1 MAKKTSKKPYKFR
14 QARKD
19 AKAATKDVF
28 QGKKPSGRK
37 AAVKD
42 ITTKQTLEEREA
54 LKELSDA
61 RKRQKA
67 GKADFIVD
75 DRGQKV
81 FVKPTETAEERIAR
95 DRAAARRA
103 AYEKYPLD
111 EDEKKPAKKAAAKK
125 RIVITKE
132 DTEKAKKAT
141 AKKRIVVTK
150 ADTEKAKTAKAKPET
165 KLTPAGEAVKKRM
178 PGMSNA
184 AANNLGANVKP
195 GKMSRAEKSAANK
208 AAWKNMSPAERKNW
222 KANKP
227 AAQST
232 PVQSVTNVQPE
243 KAGKGT
249 TKPKFV
255 QKKTPAKKA
264 AVKPSTSKELVVRP
278 KGAVATTGKTGA
290 KQTAKKLTA
299 AGVAK
304 AVGKGA
310 LKAVTGRVGAA
321 VALGSMVAGPLHKA
335 LSKDTKGRT
344 TFDVLQKRADAVVA
358 KDKAAKGKTPGPEA
372 RSNQPRVT
380 GRGRFVGAGGSTN
393 TPGSSYTV
401 KKGDTLSG
409 IAKTAGVSLADV
421 RAANPKLMKDKKYKQ
436 GNVIWTGTKIRIP
449 KK

>member
-81 FVKPTETAEERIAR
+81 FVKPTETAEERMAR

-103 AYEKYPLD
+103 AYEKYPL
-111 EDEKKPAKKAAAKK
+111 EEGEKKPAAKK

-132 DTEKAKKAT
+132 DTEKVKKAT

-222 KANKP
+222 SANKP
-227 AAQST
+227 GVKPA

-264 AVKPSTSKELVVRP
+264 VVKPSTSKELVVRP
-278 KGAVATTGKTGA
+278 KGAVATT
-290 KQTAKKLTA
+290 AKKAATTA
-299 AGVAK
+299 AKKGGVAG
-304 AVGKGA
+304 VLKGA
-310 LKAVTGRVGAA
+310 GRVAGKLVGGRVGAA
-321 VALGSMVAGPLHKA
+321 LAVGSMVAGPLHKA

-358 KDKAAKGKTPGPEA
+358 ADKKKQLPKRPAGALPKGGGKGATG
-372 RSNQPRVT
+372 SKLVT
-380 GRGRFVGAGGSTN
+380 GTGVGAG
-393 TPGSSYTV
+393 GSSYTV
-401 KKGDTLSG
+401 KKGDTLSA
-409 IAKTAGVSLADV
+409 IAKSNNTTLAAI
-421 RAANPKLMKDKKYKQ
+421 REANPKLMKNKKYKQ
-436 GNVIWTGTKIRIP
+436 GNVIFSGTKVKLP